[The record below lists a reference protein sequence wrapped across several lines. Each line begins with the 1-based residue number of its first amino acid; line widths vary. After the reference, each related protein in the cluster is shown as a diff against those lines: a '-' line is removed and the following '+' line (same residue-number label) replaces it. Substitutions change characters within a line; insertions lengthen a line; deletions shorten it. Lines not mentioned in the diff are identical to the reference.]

1 MRSGSYRCQ
10 WSRLWPFRASTS
22 AQRLRLF
29 AEVGIDARQLAAGAL
44 GGEHPL
50 HAGAG
55 GVALLLPGLYLGE
68 QPFALADT
76 PVEALGA
83 QDADLDLDHVEPTG
97 VLRRVV
103 ELQALE
109 HTVRLRRREGLVQR
123 ARRMRRKVVHHHPDQ
138 LGLGVM

>member
-1 MRSGSYRCQ
+1 MTTLLHAASTVAGQKRAQ
-10 WSRLWPFRASTS
+10 IPITASRTVMLASARPSTS

-29 AEVGIDARQLAAGAL
+29 AELGIDARQLAAGAL

-68 QPFALADT
+68 QPFAFADT

-83 QDADLDLDHVEPTG
+83 QDAISISTMLSQLACFG
-97 VLRRVV
+97 V
-103 ELQALE
+103 
-109 HTVRLRRREGLVQR
+109 
-123 ARRMRRKVVHHHPDQ
+123 
-138 LGLGVM
+138 

>member
-1 MRSGSYRCQ
+1 MDRAPVKISYPRIE
-10 WSRLWPFRASTS
+10 ASTS

-29 AEVGIDARQLAAGAL
+29 AELGIDARQLAAGAL

-83 QDADLDLDHVEPTG
+83 QVEPTG

-109 HTVRLRRREGLVQR
+109 HTV
-123 ARRMRRKVVHHHPDQ
+123 
-138 LGLGVM
+138 